1 LSTLTDYSEDA
12 LIEKPAI
19 ALFKSLGYT
28 VRNCFYETFGPK
40 GTLGRET
47 TSEVVLVR
55 YLRPVLERLNPDLP
69 PEAIDAAI
77 EGLTRDRSSLSAA
90 SANRDVY
97 RLLKDGVKVQ
107 IRTASGDE
115 HDVRVQV
122 IDWVNPRNND
132 LLLASQLWIT
142 GELYKRR
149 ADLVGFI
156 NGIPFLF
163 IELKASHKRLEDAY
177 RKNLTDYKD
186 TIPQVFWFN
195 GLIILSNGSLA
206 RVGSMTANWEHFAEW
221 KKVSDEK
228 EQGVVSL
235 ETVIRGT
242 CDPARLL
249 DLVENFTLFSEVK
262 GGLVKVLAKNHQ
274 YLGVNNALEALAE
287 IKSNQGRLGVF
298 WHTQGSGKT
307 ISMAFFSQKVL
318 RKVPGDYTFLVVTDR
333 DDLDDQAYK
342 EFAGS
347 GLITEPEERVRAASG
362 AHLKELL
369 KEDHRYLFTLIQKFR
384 TEGGA
389 TYPKLSDRT
398 DVIVM
403 ADEAHRTQYDI
414 FALNMRN
421 ALPKAAF
428 IGFTGTPLVAGE
440 EKTRQ
445 VFGDYVSVYN
455 YKQSVDD
462 QATVPLYYENR
473 IPEVELTNA
482 QLNAEMADVLDEA
495 DLDEAQ
501 ERKLEREFSR
511 EYNLVTRDERL
522 EKIAEDL
529 VAHFVGRG
537 YKGKAMVVSVDK
549 ATAVRMFDKV
559 SKYWAS
565 YVAELT
571 RRVAEASGEK
581 RQELEAQLAYVKAT
595 DMAVVV
601 SQSQNEMQQFR
612 DKGLDIL
619 SHRKRM
625 VTEDLATK
633 FKDGDDPLR
642 IVFVCAMW
650 MTGFDVPSCS
660 TIYLDKPMRNHTLM
674 QTIARANRIFRDKQN
689 GLIVDYIGVFR
700 NIQRALAIYGSA
712 SGGGI
717 KEGDSPIKAKE
728 VLVGELRKAV
738 DTATKYCVSRGID
751 LAKIRVAEGFD
762 RVKALDDAVDALVV
776 NDETKLQFLAHATLV
791 TSLYRA
797 VLPDPSANEFG
808 SVRAALQVLAEK
820 IGSLNP
826 ETDISEVMA
835 QVDELLDRS
844 VAATS
849 YVIAEPAGTYGD
861 KKLLDLSQV
870 DFEALVKRFKSNH
883 KHIEAE
889 RLKGLINQK
898 LRQLVRLNRSR
909 MGYSERFQQLIDEYN
924 AGSLNVET
932 FFGKLVEFAKELDEE
947 EKRGIA
953 ESLSEEELAIFDLL
967 TRPELKLTQA
977 QEQQVKNVA
986 QGLLQTLKAERL
998 VLDWRKKQQSRAA
1011 VHLAIEEALDQ
1022 LPETFDKPL
1031 YEKKVDL
1038 VYQHVYDSYFGSG
1051 RSVYAV
1057 AA

>member
-1 LSTLTDYSEDA
+1 MDYSEDA

-19 ALFKSLGYT
+19 ALFKSLGHT

-47 TSEVVLVR
+47 AAEVVLVR
-55 YLRPVLERLNPDLP
+55 YLRPALERLNQRLP
-69 PEAIDAAI
+69 SEAIDSAI
-77 EGLTRDRSSLSAA
+77 EELTRDRSSLSAA

-97 RLLKDGVKVQ
+97 GLLKDGVKVQ
-107 IRTASGDE
+107 VRAASGDE

-122 IDWVNPRNND
+122 IDWVNPQNNEF
-132 LLLASQLWIT
+132 LLTSQLWIT

-149 ADLVGFI
+149 ADLVGFV
-156 NGIPFLF
+156 NGIPLLF

-186 TIPQVFWFN
+186 TIPQIFWFN

-206 RVGSMTANWEHFAEW
+206 RVGSMTASWEHFAEW
-221 KKVSDEK
+221 KKVRDEK

-242 CDPARLL
+242 CDPVRLL

-262 GGLVKVLAKNHQ
+262 GGLIKVLAKNHQ

-298 WHTQGSGKT
+298 WHTQGSGKSF
-307 ISMAFFSQKVL
+307 SMAFFSQKVL
-318 RKVPGDYTFLVVTDR
+318 RKVPGNYTFLIVTDR
-333 DDLDDQAYK
+333 DDLDDQIY
-342 EFAGS
+342 ETFAGA
-347 GLITEPEERVRAASG
+347 GLITEAEGRVRAGSG
-362 AHLKELL
+362 AHLQELL

-389 TYPKLSDRT
+389 TYPKLSDRS
-398 DVIVM
+398 DLIVM
-403 ADEAHRTQYDI
+403 ADEAHRTQYDV

-421 ALPKAAF
+421 GLPKAAF

-473 IPEVELTNA
+473 IPELELANP
-482 QLNAEMADVLDEA
+482 QLNADMADVLDEA
-495 DLDEAQ
+495 ALDEAQ

-511 EYNLVTRDERL
+511 EYNLITRDERL

-559 SKYWAS
+559 RKYWAS
-565 YVAELT
+565 YIEDLERRLT
-571 RRVAEASGEK
+571 GASGED
-581 RQELEAQLAYVKAT
+581 RQQLEEQIDYMKTT

-601 SQSQNEMQQFR
+601 SQAQNEMQEFR
-612 DKGLDIL
+612 QKGLDIL

-633 FKDGDDPLR
+633 FKDGDDRLR

-650 MTGFDVPSCS
+650 MTGFDVPACS

-674 QTIARANRIFRDKQN
+674 QTIARANRVFRDKQN

-700 NIQRALAIYGSA
+700 NLQKALAIYGSA

-717 KEGDSPIKAKE
+717 NEGDSPVKAKE
-728 VLVGELRKAV
+728 VLVSELRKAV
-738 DTATKYCVSRGID
+738 DAATRYCLDHGVN
-751 LAKIRVAEGFD
+751 LVNIRVAQGFD
-762 RVKALDDAVDALVV
+762 RVRALDDAVDALVV

-797 VLPDPSANEFG
+797 ILPDPAATEFG
-808 SVRAALQVLAEK
+808 PARAALQVLAEK
-820 IGSLNP
+820 IRSLNP
-826 ETDISEVMA
+826 ETDITEVMS
-835 QVDELLDRS
+835 QVGELLDRS

-849 YVIAEPAGTYGD
+849 YVIAEPVGGD
-861 KKLLDLSQV
+861 GEKKLLDLSQV
-870 DFEALVKRFKSNH
+870 DFEALAKRFKTDH

-889 RLKGLINQK
+889 KLKGLINQK
-898 LRQLVRLNRSR
+898 LKQLVRLNRSR

-932 FFGKLVEFAKELDEE
+932 FFAELVDFAKELTEE

-953 ESLSEEELAIFDLL
+953 ESLSEEELAVFDLL
-967 TRPELKLTQA
+967 TRPEIKLTKA
-977 QEQQVKNVA
+977 QEQQVKKVA
-986 QGLLQTLKAERL
+986 HDLLQTLKAERL

-1011 VHLAIEEALDQ
+1011 VRLAIEEALDR
-1022 LPETFDKPL
+1022 LPETYDKPL
-1031 YEKKVDL
+1031 YENKVAL

-1051 RSVYAV
+1051 KSVYAV